1 MIFRDFQINIL
12 HKNTKQ
18 IFTGEKKMEKSKFRR
33 DMEDEVARIVERATT
48 EELRIIRDFARN
60 VTKK

>member
-1 MIFRDFQINIL
+1 
-12 HKNTKQ
+12 
-18 IFTGEKKMEKSKFRR
+18 MEKSKFRR